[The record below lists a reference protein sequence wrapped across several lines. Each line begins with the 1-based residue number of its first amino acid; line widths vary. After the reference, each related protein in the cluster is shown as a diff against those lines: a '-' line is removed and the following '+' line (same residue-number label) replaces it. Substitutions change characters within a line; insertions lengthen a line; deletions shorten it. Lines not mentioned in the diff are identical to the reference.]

1 MARVPL
7 AWRQLTHEKAR
18 LAAALA
24 GISFAVIL
32 MLLQLGLA
40 AALFDAAV
48 LLYSHFG
55 ADLILVS
62 PQFEYVVQTKSFP
75 RERLHQARGVDGVD
89 AVTPVFVSMG
99 TWKDPVAHEESSL
112 LVIGFDPRSGAFD
125 LPGLEGSLRE
135 LELPD
140 VVLFD
145 AASHRTFGPV
155 AQLFRETPR
164 LFTEIN
170 NRRVRIGGT
179 FRLGAGFAARGN
191 VFTSDLNFLRLFPNR
206 SQHMV
211 DIGLIR
217 LAPGADVAQVR
228 AQIDAA
234 LPEDVNVFTRDEF
247 MKAEQSFWDEVSPI
261 GFIFGMGVLMGFVV
275 GSVIVYQI
283 LYTDVSDHLAEYA
296 TLKALGYGDRYL
308 FSIVFKEA
316 LLLAVLGYIP
326 GLLITQG
333 LYVLSAR
340 NTGLPIAM
348 SMQRVVTVFLFTILM
363 CCASAALAMRR
374 IRSADPAEIF

>member
-1 MARVPL
+1 
-7 AWRQLTHEKAR
+7 
-18 LAAALA
+18 
-24 GISFAVIL
+24 
-32 MLLQLGLA
+32 
-40 AALFDAAV
+40 
-48 LLYSHFG
+48 
-55 ADLILVS
+55 
-62 PQFEYVVQTKSFP
+62 
-75 RERLHQARGVDGVD
+75 
-89 AVTPVFVSMG
+89 
-99 TWKDPVAHEESSL
+99 
-112 LVIGFDPRSGAFD
+112 
-125 LPGLEGSLRE
+125 
-135 LELPD
+135 
-140 VVLFD
+140 
-145 AASHRTFGPV
+145 
-155 AQLFRETPR
+155 
-164 LFTEIN
+164 
-170 NRRVRIGGT
+170 
-179 FRLGAGFAARGN
+179 
-191 VFTSDLNFLRLFPNR
+191 
-206 SQHMV
+206 
-211 DIGLIR
+211 
-217 LAPGADVAQVR
+217 
-228 AQIDAA
+228 
-234 LPEDVNVFTRDEF
+234 